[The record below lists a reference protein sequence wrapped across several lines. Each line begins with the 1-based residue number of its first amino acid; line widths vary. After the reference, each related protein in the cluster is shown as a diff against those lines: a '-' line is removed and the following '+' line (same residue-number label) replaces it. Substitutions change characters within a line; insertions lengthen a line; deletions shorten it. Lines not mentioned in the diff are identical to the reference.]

1 MHRAA
6 HGSGHA
12 TKVSQ
17 RAYGVAERGA
27 WCACGWVQARIHRGG
42 AHEEPA
48 AADGA
53 DALLRAD
60 PRLPEVEIPQK
71 VESTV
76 TRSLGPLREVP
87 WDVWNPPNN
96 YFRICT
102 LSSPP
107 DFGSGE
113 GV

>member
-1 MHRAA
+1 MCNMHRAA

-53 DALLRAD
+53 DALMR
-60 PRLPEVEIPQK
+60 PTRPHPEVEIPQK
-71 VESTV
+71 VESAV
-76 TRSLGPLREVP
+76 TSSLAPLRVVP
-87 WDVWNPPNN
+87 WDVWNPPN
-96 YFRICT
+96 
-102 LSSPP
+102 S
-107 DFGSGE
+107 
-113 GV
+113 

>member
-53 DALLRAD
+53 DALLRRTD
-60 PRLPEVEIPQK
+60 PTREVEIPQK
-71 VESTV
+71 VESAV
-76 TRSLGPLREVP
+76 TSSLAPLRVVP
-87 WDVWNPPNN
+87 WDVWNPPN
-96 YFRICT
+96 
-102 LSSPP
+102 S
-107 DFGSGE
+107 
-113 GV
+113 